1 MAHRRIHA
9 DHAWSGN
16 GFANGVALDVEDGR
30 IAGVGA
36 SSGAADLSARYVL
49 PGMPNLHS
57 HAFQRAMAGLA
68 ERQSHSDDSF
78 WTWRE
83 VMYAFAG
90 RIGPDDLRAIAA
102 QRPDGQ
108 VFVRAD
114 KSVPYGEVV
123 AVMAAI
129 KQSGIRRVGMV
140 TALPPGDG

>member
-1 MAHRRIHA
+1 MAFDAGDRSAGSMSQINVTPLVDVMLVLLVIFMVTAPIIQQGVSVDLPDARA
-9 DHAWSGN
+9 GALN
-16 GFANGVALDVEDGR
+16 GKDEQLVVSVTKKGSLYLNDTAM
-30 IAGVGA
+30 
-36 SSGAADLSARYVL
+36 SAAEL
-49 PGMPNLHS
+49 
-57 HAFQRAMAGLA
+57 
-68 ERQSHSDDSF
+68 E
-78 WTWRE
+78 TK
-83 VMYAFAG
+83 
-90 RIGPDDLRAIAA
+90 LRAIAA

>member
-1 MAHRRIHA
+1 MAFDAGDRSAGSMSQINVTPLVDVMLVLLVIFMVTAPIIQQGVSVDLPDARA
-9 DHAWSGN
+9 GALN
-16 GFANGVALDVEDGR
+16 GKDEQLVVSVTKKGSLYLNDTAM
-30 IAGVGA
+30 
-36 SSGAADLSARYVL
+36 SAADL
-49 PGMPNLHS
+49 
-57 HAFQRAMAGLA
+57 
-68 ERQSHSDDSF
+68 E
-78 WTWRE
+78 TK
-83 VMYAFAG
+83 
-90 RIGPDDLRAIAA
+90 LRAIAA